1 MVRRSKAERL
11 EVRHKHQDRANPRG
25 AGEPGGVC
33 AWWVMENKEGAAAC
47 SRRCGSAR
55 GLDEGCRPESTEQP
69 RPLGKKKKSLSLIP
83 FFSISMALREG
94 NENAF
99 LLLYFYLHFSA
110 IILMWYLSWSF
121 LWMSRH
127 NSLRRQALLQGWQH
141 VRKPS
146 ALAPRPR
153 DRPRG
158 RELGC
163 HSDVAGTEC
172 RFHTGFQNA
181 GCHLS

>member
-1 MVRRSKAERL
+1 MRGVA
-11 EVRHKHQDRANPRG
+11 QRAL
-25 AGEPGGVC
+25 
-33 AWWVMENKEGAAAC
+33 
-47 SRRCGSAR
+47 SSR
-55 GLDEGCRPESTEQP
+55 GLW
-69 RPLGKKKKSLSLIP
+69 KKKKSLSLIP

-121 LWMSRH
+121 LWMSRQ

-146 ALAPRPR
+146 APPPRPR

-158 RELGC
+158 PESGAILTSWGPSAGFIQASRMLAAISLREGPEGSTLGKTVTPG
-163 HSDVAGTEC
+163 DI
-172 RFHTGFQNA
+172 
-181 GCHLS
+181 HLSWLSELELLIPK